1 MKKLAVLFVVM
12 CACGPTATT
21 PQDAGSDGHPDAM
34 VDAPIDAPPQCVGL
48 DDGIAC
54 TVDTCDMAT
63 GQVTH
68 TPTNTMCNDD
78 VACTTDTCDAT
89 TGCVYTPENTACDD
103 GVDCTVDACDATNGC
118 SHTTMDS
125 LCEAD
130 GASCTVAHC
139 DAAAGCSEVPTNAMC
154 DDGATCSTD
163 TCDPMASGAD
173 AATGCVYQLDDTA
186 CTDTAECST
195 DACSPGTAGAD
206 ATSGCLYTAD
216 PTACDANAT
225 CSSGFDCTCNLG
237 YMGDGL
243 TCAAVMCDALTAPAN
258 GSVSVANG
266 GVYPS
271 TATYACDAGYSI
283 SPSATRTCGT
293 DGHWSGSDPSCVPTT
308 VFVLRVG
315 DGGAALSN
323 AATALFV
330 EERLVSDG
338 SLVRTITIPTS
349 GATALTQSGTAT
361 SEGWINRSTDGRYV
375 VFAGYA
381 ADAGTASIAGTTNLS
396 TDTAPVNRGIGRIDA
411 TGAVDTST
419 RLVDAFSAGN
429 PRGVASVDGTGFWI
443 TGNGGGATSG
453 TFYVAFGSTG
463 AGARL
468 DTGTVT
474 DAFIAD
480 GQLYDASTSAV
491 NAVGTGLPTTPGQT
505 DTLIATVSGVR
516 SFAFVD
522 TDATAGVD
530 TLYVAV
536 DSTSGTAG
544 VINVQKF
551 TLDTMTSTWARDA
564 AFLPQLAGVSGGASG
579 VRGLTAWIDGGQVH
593 VIATLA
599 VSSANRLVG
608 FVDDSETPA
617 VNVIATAAANTVFR
631 GVALSPNVAP

>member
-1 MKKLAVLFVVM
+1 MKKLAVLLVVM
-12 CACGPTATT
+12 CACGPDAST
-21 PQDAGSDGHPDAM
+21 PQDAGVDGHPDAM

-48 DDGIAC
+48 DDGIDC

-89 TGCVYTPENTACDD
+89 TGCVYTPDATACDD

-125 LCEAD
+125 LCETD
-130 GASCTVAHC
+130 GASCTVAQC
-139 DAAAGCSEVPTNAMC
+139 DAVAGCSEVPTNAIC

-163 TCDPMASGAD
+163 TCDPTATGAD
-173 AATGCVYQLDDTA
+173 AATGCVYDLDNNA
-186 CTDTAECST
+186 CADTAECST

-225 CSSGFDCTCNLG
+225 CSSGFDCTCNTG
-237 YMGDGL
+237 FMGDGL
-243 TCAAVMCDALTAPAN
+243 TCAAVVCDALTAPAN

-271 TATYACDAGYSI
+271 TATYTCDAGYSI

-293 DGHWSGSDPSCVPTT
+293 DGHWSGSDPTCVPTT

-315 DGGAALSN
+315 DGAASLSN

-330 EERLVSDG
+330 EERSATDG
-338 SLVRTITIPTS
+338 SLVRTITIPAT
-349 GATALTQSGTAT
+349 GAGALTQSGTAT
-361 SEGWINRSTDGRYV
+361 SEGWINRSVDGRYV
-375 VFAGYA
+375 VFPGYA
-381 ADAGTASIAGTTNLS
+381 ADAGTASIANTTNLS
-396 TDTAPVNRGIGRIDA
+396 TDATPVNRGIGRIDE

-419 RLVDAFSAGN
+419 RFVDVFSGGN
-429 PRGVASVDGTGFWI
+429 PRGVATVDGTRFWVAG
-443 TGNGGGATSG
+443 TGSGATSG
-453 TFYVAFGSTG
+453 TFYVTLGSTG
-463 AGARL
+463 IAERL
-468 DTGTVT
+468 DTGSMT
-474 DAFIAD
+474 DVLIAE
-480 GQLYDASTSAV
+480 GQLYEASTSAV
-491 NAVGTGLPTTPGQT
+491 NAVGTGLPASGLQT
-505 DTLIATVSGVR
+505 DTTIATVSSVR
-516 SFAFVD
+516 SFAFLD

-530 TLYVAV
+530 TLYLAV

-551 TLDTMTSTWARDA
+551 TLDTTTSTWTKDA
-564 AFLPQLAGVSGGASG
+564 AFAPQLAGVSGGGSG
-579 VRGLTAWIDGGQVH
+579 VRGLTAWLDGGQVH

-599 VSSANRLVG
+599 VTNANRLVS
-608 FVDDSETPA
+608 FIDDSETPA
-617 VNVIATAAANTVFR
+617 VNVLATAAANTVFR
-631 GVALSPNVAP
+631 GVALSPTVAP